1 MITLLIY
8 RQYCDIIYMGSITT
22 ADGCLCADF
31 RRASMEGGFL
41 MENSTKERNGY
52 VCHIYGS
59 DTDRHLSSYLDRI
72 SPQDKINIKTTVPLT
87 S

>member
-41 MENSTKERNGY
+41 MENSTKEKAFNVRNIIRSNSVRDFNRCDHCAY
-52 VCHIYGS
+52 A
-59 DTDRHLSSYLDRI
+59 
-72 SPQDKINIKTTVPLT
+72 
-87 S
+87 